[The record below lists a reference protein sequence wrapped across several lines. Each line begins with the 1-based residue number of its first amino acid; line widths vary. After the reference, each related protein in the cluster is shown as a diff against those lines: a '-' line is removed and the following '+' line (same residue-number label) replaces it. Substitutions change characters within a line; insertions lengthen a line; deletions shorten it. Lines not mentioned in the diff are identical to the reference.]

1 MGGKQQGIPN
11 GWKLFRIQ
19 HHPAEPGATPWGDG
33 QTLNRRTGSLLW
45 VSSHVHCSPLFQSW
59 EEVSSYASHW
69 LVKSNR
75 IWHKIRWENVNIKLF
90 SNAIYQHHKQTNKPK
105 KKVQNKKFLSLYS
118 LSDYSP
124 PVPWAGLSLCPLE
137 CLFKGRLCGFCN
149 VPPAY
154 KFTGVQRLPRLWL
167 PDGSD
172 WAAISLAEFPAGP
185 ADSRG
190 TLMLNQLAG
199 VTTWA

>member
-75 IWHKIRWENVNIKLF
+75 IWRKIRWGNVNIKLF

-118 LSDYSP
+118 LSDYSL

-137 CLFKGRLCGFCN
+137 CLLKARSPHNCVASAMYHRLINSLVCRDFLAFSCLM
-149 VPPAY
+149 VLTELQSAWQS
-154 KFTGVQRLPRLWL
+154 FLQALLTLPVLWC
-167 PDGSD
+167 
-172 WAAISLAEFPAGP
+172 
-185 ADSRG
+185 
-190 TLMLNQLAG
+190 
-199 VTTWA
+199 